1 MVRLAALLLL
11 LTLVGLGWEGLRP
24 VALVLDLVLLV
35 ACVADV
41 LRTPAPASLRVA
53 RRVPPRAG
61 LGEPFTREVRLEGGP
76 ASGLRLELREE
87 FAAEL
92 EVTSRQD
99 GEDAGALPV
108 PSDPTGGPDVLWL
121 RDGVNLLERAY
132 TGRVRGLQRLGALR
146 LRLRGPLGLMERQAL
161 LGGEQVIAVE
171 PPLADLDRILRLAVS
186 ERWQDLGV
194 RRLRRRG
201 GLTEFESLREYV
213 RGDDPRLV
221 DQKAFARRGTPIVR
235 EFQEERGQEL
245 IVAVDAGRRMGAT
258 TTDGLRAGWTKLDHA
273 LDAGLELCAVA
284 LQAGDRVGMAVFD
297 RELRLFIPPARGARQ
312 LGRLREAVFGELPSR
327 LESDLARALRELSV
341 RHRRRATLLLVTDA
355 ADPLSAPLQRRALSA
370 GSRRHALVVATL
382 DDPSV
387 RRVEE
392 GELEVPASER
402 ASALALAAERRGVLT
417 ELRRSGARVLDAL
430 PAESAGALLGAWL
443 DARRGRQGSRA

>member
-1 MVRLAALLLL
+1 VDLA
-11 LTLVGLGWEGLRP
+11 
-24 VALVLDLVLLV
+24 
-35 ACVADV
+35 
-41 LRTPAPASLRVA
+41 RTPSPARLRVG
-53 RRVPPRAG
+53 RRVPARAG
-61 LGEPFTREVRLEGGP
+61 LGEAFSRVARVEAGR
-76 ASGLRLELREE
+76 AAGLRLELREE
-87 FAAEL
+87 FSPDL
-92 EVTSRQD
+92 EVASRQAA
-99 GEDAGALPV
+99 GRAGAP
-108 PSDPTGGPDVLWL
+108 PEEGDPTGGPDVLRL
-121 RDGVNLLERAY
+121 APGENLLVRGY
-132 TGRVRGLQRLGALR
+132 RGRVRGVKRLGALR
-146 LRLRGPLGLMERQAL
+146 LRLRGPLGLLERQGL
-161 LGGEQVIAVE
+161 LDGEQRVAIE
-171 PPLADLDRILRLAVS
+171 PPLADLDRVLRLAVS

-258 TTDGLRAGWTKLDHA
+258 ATDGARAGWTKLDHA
-273 LDAGLELCAVA
+273 LDAGLELAAVA
-284 LQAGDRVGMAVFD
+284 LQAGDRVGFAVFD
-297 RELRLFIPPARGARQ
+297 RELRVYVPPARGARQ
-312 LGRLREAVFGELPSR
+312 LARLREAVFGELPSR

-341 RHRRRATLLLVTDA
+341 RHRRRALLLLVTDA

-387 RRVEE
+387 RRVEA
-392 GELEVPASER
+392 GELAAPAAER
-402 ASALALAAERRGVLT
+402 ASALALAEERRGALA

-443 DARRGRQGSRA
+443 DARRGRLAGRA